1 MKMKFEKNAT
11 SVEDID
17 IKKIAKICIDAML
30 SNLFYDLGN
39 DPEYYGIPDFYNE
52 GYADPDK
59 CIEDIV
65 EQVTKYFDKYE
76 NEVQNSQ

>member
-1 MKMKFEKNAT
+1 MKMTFEKNTT

-30 SNLFYDLGN
+30 SNLYYDLGD
-39 DPEYYGIPDFYNE
+39 DPEYYGLPDFYNE

-65 EQVTKYFDKYE
+65 EQVAKYFDKYE
-76 NEVQNSQ
+76 NEVQNLQ